1 MKKIVNKIKEY
12 IARNKSSILLV
23 VLILISISSIVFQNI
38 KSKDEIEINNVTIK
52 KEEYSNKIAVYIA
65 GEVVNP
71 GVYYIDENTR
81 LDDLI
86 KTCGGLTEDA
96 DISDVNLAEKL
107 NDSDKIDIPKKSS
120 NESIIEEDNDVND
133 DLVNI
138 NTASV
143 EDLEQLNGV
152 LPNLAK
158 NILEYRKNN
167 KFTSIEDLLNVNG
180 IGQAKYN
187 KIKEYICVK

>member
-143 EDLEQLNGV
+143 EELEQLNGV
-152 LPNLAK
+152 GPTLAK
-158 NILEYRKNN
+158 NIVEYRNNN

>member
-12 IARNKSSILLV
+12 IFRNKSTILLV

-65 GEVVNP
+65 GEVVSP

-86 KTCGGLTEDA
+86 KACGGLTEDA
-96 DISDVNLAEKL
+96 DISDINLAEKL

-120 NESIIEEDNDVND
+120 NESVIEEDNDVND

-143 EDLEQLNGV
+143 EELEQLNGV
-152 LPNLAK
+152 GPTLAK
-158 NILEYRKNN
+158 NIVEYRKNN

-187 KIKEYICVK
+187 KIKQYICVK